1 MSYTAYQLA
10 QPRQSLLDSITT
22 RGFGPAVD
30 PSLKKKGIM
39 EDAQEKVERA
49 FKRSEERSGKWKPVT
64 TILDTAA
71 GFVDPAT
78 AAILGAVSGGLSGF
92 DRMRAYEGLKK
103 DTKGMGKYS
112 FLDDYMKGVKKQVSG
127 LETDAGDVLVSAGTG
142 ALKNF
147 AMGKA
152 SEAMAGLKSD
162 VPGLDAGT
170 EFLDKSTEAAEL
182 VADTGADI
190 AEKTAEEAAADI
202 AERTATGM
210 DKITSNIDKMNPAE
224 VEAALNVQKTAD
236 AASKGIPDK
245 IDLANVK
252 EMPTKFDL
260 GSGKAPDLT
269 ETINAANRSKTIDVA
284 SKFKPEAADWIK
296 KLQQGGGKD
305 MLSNLIDP
313 DDIAGSLAFLMQRGQ
328 GILEPL
334 LNYNKPSD
342 FEFYG

>member
-10 QPRQSLLDSITT
+10 QPRQSLLDSMTT

-30 PSLKKKGIM
+30 TAAKKKGIM
-39 EDAQEKVERA
+39 EDAQEKVEKA
-49 FKRSEERSGKWKPVT
+49 FKRSEKRSGKWKPVT

-103 DTKGMGKYS
+103 DTKGLGEYG

-182 VADTGADI
+182 VTDAGTDI
-190 AEKTAEEAAADI
+190 AEKTAEEAAKKSADI
-202 AERTATGM
+202 GTKVDSLNFDESAF
-210 DKITSNIDKMNPAE
+210 SKMSPEDLEKFRKA
-224 VEAALNVQKTAD
+224 KTA
-236 AASKGIPDK
+236 IPEK

-260 GSGKAPDLT
+260 GSGKSPDLT
-269 ETINAANRSKTIDVA
+269 ETLNAAKRSKTIDVA

-296 KLQQGGGKD
+296 NLQQGGGKN
-305 MLSNLIDP
+305 MLSNLINPEDIMGS
-313 DDIAGSLAFLMQRGQ
+313 IAGLTQVGQ
-328 GILEPL
+328 GFLTPL

-342 FEFYG
+342 FRLY

>member
-1 MSYTAYQLA
+1 MAKKTTANIGTKMDSFSKMSPEDLEKL
-10 QPRQSLLDSITT
+10 RQ
-22 RGFGPAVD
+22 A
-30 PSLKKKGIM
+30 
-39 EDAQEKVERA
+39 
-49 FKRSEERSGKWKPVT
+49 
-64 TILDTAA
+64 
-71 GFVDPAT
+71 
-78 AAILGAVSGGLSGF
+78 
-92 DRMRAYEGLKK
+92 
-103 DTKGMGKYS
+103 
-112 FLDDYMKGVKKQVSG
+112 
-127 LETDAGDVLVSAGTG
+127 
-142 ALKNF
+142 
-147 AMGKA
+147 
-152 SEAMAGLKSD
+152 
-162 VPGLDAGT
+162 
-170 EFLDKSTEAAEL
+170 
-182 VADTGADI
+182 
-190 AEKTAEEAAADI
+190 KTA
-202 AERTATGM
+202 
-210 DKITSNIDKMNPAE
+210 
-224 VEAALNVQKTAD
+224 
-236 AASKGIPDK
+236 IPEK

>member
-1 MSYTAYQLA
+1 MSAYTAYQLA
-10 QPRQSLLDSITT
+10 QPQQSLLDSMTT

-30 PSLKKKGIM
+30 PSLKKKNIM
-39 EDAQEKVERA
+39 DEAQEKVEKA
-49 FKRSEERSGKWKPVT
+49 FKRSEKRSEKWKPVT
-64 TILDTAA
+64 TALDTAA

-92 DRMRAYEGLKK
+92 DRMRAFEGLKK

-112 FLDDYMKGVKKQVSG
+112 FMDDYMKGVKKQMSG

-162 VPGLDAGT
+162 VPGLDEGT
-170 EFLDKSTEAAEL
+170 EFLNKSTEA
-182 VADTGADI
+182 GADI
-190 AEKTAEEAAADI
+190 AEKSAEE
-202 AERTATGM
+202 
-210 DKITSNIDKMNPAE
+210 ITKKSTEMA
-224 VEAALNVQKTAD
+224 
-236 AASKGIPDK
+236 IPDK
-245 IDLANVK
+245 IDLAPYK
-252 EMPTKFDL
+252 TDGMPSDMMA
-260 GSGKAPDLT
+260 KADNIKIEPYK
-269 ETINAANRSKTIDVA
+269 NAANRSKTIDVA

-296 KLQQGGGKD
+296 NLQQGGGKD

-313 DDIAGSLAFLMQRGQ
+313 EDIMGSIAGLTQMGQ
-328 GILEPL
+328 GFLTPL

-342 FEFYG
+342 FRLY